1 MELLKRVEA
10 VASAAR
16 EFPWLGNLT
25 ACSINRWIE
34 LELGAMLDANIP
46 QLYGDH
52 HCRAQPLNPILHVV
66 SGNTPHAGIQSL
78 IRGILVGAKNRVKLP
93 RQGLPEFDHFARL
106 LPEELRP
113 ETSNALHPSWMEEAG
128 AIVVFG
134 SDETVEFFAKHV
146 SPRQRLVA
154 YGHRI
159 SLGLILDSFDQEVID
174 GAARDVLVFDQLGCL
189 SPQLY
194 YVADDSAGF
203 AKKLAERFSALFRS
217 NSAIAE
223 WTSEIAGTLRSC
235 REEWKFRAAT
245 EPGIQVWESPENLD
259 WLVIHDPNPNL
270 ISNPLYRTIF
280 VKPMPADLQSVLSSI
295 GRHISTIGI
304 HPVNLKFANLATNL
318 GAQRVC
324 PIGGMQ
330 QPAVTWHQ
338 DGIPALA
345 NLVRFI
351 DIEGLESDF
360 CG

>member
-1 MELLKRVEA
+1 MQLRNRVDA

-16 EFPWLGNLT
+16 EFPWLGDLT
-25 ACSINRWIE
+25 SSNISRWIE
-34 LELGAMLDANIP
+34 LELGSMLDATVP
-46 QLYGDH
+46 QVYGDY
-52 HCRAQPLNPILHVV
+52 HCFAQPLSPILHVV

-78 IRGILVGAKNRVKLP
+78 VRGILVGAKNRVKLP
-93 RQGLPEFDHFARL
+93 RQGLQELDHFVCL
-106 LPEELRP
+106 LPEDLRP
-113 ETSNALHPSWMEEAG
+113 ETSNALHPNWMEEAE

-159 SLGLILDSFDQEVID
+159 SLGLILDSFEESVVD
-174 GAARDVLVFDQLGCL
+174 GAVRDVLVFDQLGCL

-194 YVADDSAGF
+194 YVSGDSADF
-203 AKKLAERFSALFRS
+203 ARKLAERFKELFRS
-217 NSAIAE
+217 NSGVTE

-245 EPGIQVWESPENLD
+245 EPDIEVWESPENLD

-280 VKPMPADLQSVLSSI
+280 VKPMPANLQNVLSPI
-295 GRHISTIGI
+295 RRHVSTIGI
-304 HPVNLKFANLATNL
+304 HPVNLKFANLAAQL
-318 GAQRVC
+318 GAQRIC

-330 QPAVTWHQ
+330 KPAVTWHH
-338 DGIPALA
+338 DGGPTLA
-345 NLVRFI
+345 NLVRFV
-351 DIEGLESDF
+351 DIEGLR
-360 CG
+360 